1 MPCGCWNCSQ
11 SKVSPVLFHTE
22 GDVWVWDSWTDH
34 LAVLMFAE
42 NHPATCSA
50 ELRSGEHGPSFSCSP
65 TAFLSKHHCRSL
77 LTAQPLTQ
85 GWTFYIFPLKTPLWA
100 NFQKAG
106 GGTAPSPVARAGGAA
121 PGTAALVPVSCAYRR
136 VHAPRQGQ
144 LGILGK
150 IGLNWMPGDSLGT
163 LPGSGPVPSTVPGP
177 AAALTEARC
186 VQIDLDRFR

>member
-1 MPCGCWNCSQ
+1 M
-11 SKVSPVLFHTE
+11 
-22 GDVWVWDSWTDH
+22 
-34 LAVLMFAE
+34 
-42 NHPATCSA
+42 
-50 ELRSGEHGPSFSCSP
+50 
-65 TAFLSKHHCRSL
+65 
-77 LTAQPLTQ
+77 
-85 GWTFYIFPLKTPLWA
+85 
-100 NFQKAG
+100 
-106 GGTAPSPVARAGGAA
+106 ARAGGAA

-186 VQIDLDRFR
+186 VQIDSDRLGQTRIDSDIFSCCCGPTCSQSQKCSARRFSPAAASSRSPPPAPTFAPGESARTKKACCAQRGSPSQVGSYFSQKSSSLAGTGLICMTLQLRVTFTAPLA